1 MSFFFNIENPEEKEN
16 YNFINTEKNII
27 KPNQK
32 INNSFYNVPQS
43 NSQFQIIIPVESN
56 SSKMDICS
64 DNNES
69 SNNSV
74 KINSIKNEK
83 EKTNNNIKNKE
94 NKLCEELDKLDI
106 TDSSLILKNQNKKKD
121 ELIHDFKSLQNFYIN
136 KESEKNLLNYGETY
150 YSFSKELNN
159 ICQIPDNF
167 LKKHNIN
174 SYTRTRMVDW
184 MMECLG
190 VFKKSNETIFLS
202 VYIMDQYLNNTKTI
216 LKNENIHL
224 IGIASMSLATKYE
237 DIIPIYMFQFIEKIG
252 HYSYS
257 SKKITHQEK
266 NILKDMNFENFIF
279 TSIYDFIQTFFFD
292 FKYNNQPSLESEESI
307 NIYENIKNTAI
318 YLSKICLHFEQFYI
332 ASNVVKAVCCIKGAI
347 KFYFKNCKD
356 NSNKLSE
363 ELYNDWIK
371 FLIKVNNFDNKII
384 NNLCD
389 DIIYAYFY
397 YQNYNGINYNLN
409 KFNKLDYLK
418 PGLKF
423 NDFKE

>member
-1 MSFFFNIENPEEKEN
+1 MSFYSNIENPEEKEN
-16 YNFINTEKNII
+16 YNFINIEKNII
-27 KPNQK
+27 KPNEK
-32 INNSFYNVPQS
+32 IYDSFSNVPQS

-69 SNNSV
+69 SNKNNFISSNKKTNSV
-74 KINSIKNEK
+74 KNKEKLCDELDNLDLSTMKNEK
-83 EKTNNNIKNKE
+83 
-94 NKLCEELDKLDI
+94 
-106 TDSSLILKNQNKKKD
+106 NKKN
-121 ELIHDFKSLQNFYIN
+121 LIYDYNSLQNYYVN
-136 KESEKNLLNYGETY
+136 KESEKNLLNYGESY
-150 YSFSKELNN
+150 YSFSKELNKN
-159 ICQIPDNF
+159 SYIPDNF

-202 VYIMDQYLNNTKTI
+202 VYIMDQYLNNTKLV

-237 DIIPIYMFQFIEKIG
+237 DIIPIYMFQFTEKIG
-252 HYSYS
+252 HNLYS
-257 SKKITHQEK
+257 SKKITNQEK
-266 NILKDMNFENFIF
+266 NILKDMNIENFVF
-279 TSIYDFIQTFFFD
+279 SSIYDFIQTFFFD
-292 FKYNNQPSLESEESI
+292 FKYNNQPNLESEESK

-318 YLSKICLHFEQFYI
+318 YFSKVCLHFEQFYI
-332 ASNVVKAVCCIKGAI
+332 SSNVVKAICCIKGAI
-347 KFYFKNCKD
+347 KFYFKNNKD
-356 NSNKLSE
+356 NSNILLSQ

-384 NNLCD
+384 DNLCD

-409 KFNKLDYLK
+409 KFNKLDYVK
-418 PGLKF
+418 PGL
-423 NDFKE
+423 NYNNFKE